1 MIAPETAAA
10 ITAHSGTVPRE
21 AATPPRMTAISPG
34 KTKPTNAE
42 ASSAGKANTSQRE
55 NEPAR
60 ERQDAV
66 GDTCD
71 QTQSCHRGSPR
82 PEQSPPPPDRGGRRQ
97 DLFHRCAAATRN
109 LCPGVAAT
117 TRYSVAATGRAFV
130 VMTYLSRR
138 PPAR

>member
-42 ASSAGKANTSQRE
+42 ASSAGKANTS
-55 NEPAR
+55 AR
-60 ERQDAV
+60 TSQP
-66 GDTCD
+66 
-71 QTQSCHRGSPR
+71 GS
-82 PEQSPPPPDRGGRRQ
+82 DRMRSVTLATMPTVATAAHPGPNIRRRRVAAAAAARICSA
-97 DLFHRCAAATRN
+97 RCATATRN
-109 LCPGVAAT
+109 LCPGVAVT
-117 TRYSVAATGRAFV
+117 TPDFVAATGRAFV
-130 VMTYLSRR
+130 VMTYLGRR